1 MIKLITTDLDGT
13 LVDDLK
19 RIPED
24 FWEVQKKLE
33 ERGILFAVASG
44 RQYYSLADKFDSIKD
59 NILFLA
65 ENGAYVKYK
74 NEEIHV
80 DPMSKSAANQLIETA
95 RKIEG
100 AFPVLCG
107 RKSAY
112 IENTNE
118 DFLKEIGNFYK
129 KFEIIEDLKRVE
141 DVVFKVTLCDFMDA
155 ERNSYLYYKDYEKD
169 YKIAVGGKIWLDISN
184 PNADKGNA
192 IKKIQE
198 KFGITFEETVV
209 FGDFL
214 NDLEMMKV
222 AHYSYAMKNAHPEII
237 KASRFVTEFDNN
249 NNGVLKTIKKLLL
262 PE

>member
-1 MIKLITTDLDGT
+1 M
-13 LVDDLK
+13 
-19 RIPED
+19 
-24 FWEVQKKLE
+24 
-33 ERGILFAVASG
+33 
-44 RQYYSLADKFDSIKD
+44 
-59 NILFLA
+59 
-65 ENGAYVKYK
+65 
-74 NEEIHV
+74 
-80 DPMSKSAANQLIETA
+80 
-95 RKIEG
+95 
-100 AFPVLCG
+100 
-107 RKSAY
+107 
-112 IENTNE
+112 
-118 DFLKEIGNFYK
+118 KEIGNFYK
-129 KFEIIEDLKRVE
+129 KFEIVEDLKRVE

-237 KASRFVTEFDNN
+237 KASSFVTEFDNN

-262 PE
+262 LE